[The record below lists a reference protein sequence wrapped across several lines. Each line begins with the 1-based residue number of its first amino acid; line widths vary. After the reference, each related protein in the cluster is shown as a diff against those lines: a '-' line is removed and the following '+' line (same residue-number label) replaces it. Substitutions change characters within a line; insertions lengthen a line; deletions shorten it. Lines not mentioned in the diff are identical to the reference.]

1 MSMLKPGEA
10 GRITHLKCEESSKV
24 RRIIS
29 MGFVPGRKVCV
40 EEELPMGGP
49 FLVSVDDNRIAL
61 AREYAAMVFVQKDGT
76 CGKDRRK
83 VEARVS

>member
-1 MSMLKPGEA
+1 
-10 GRITHLKCEESSKV
+10 
-24 RRIIS
+24 
-29 MGFVPGRKVCV
+29 VCV

-49 FLVSVDDNRIAL
+49 LLVSVEDSRIAL

-83 VEARVS
+83 VEPRVS